1 MVLIEVPDELA
12 SQYDELARSV
22 GQERN
27 ALIQEALIEHL
38 EDLEDI
44 AIARERLASPGK
56 RLSLEEVK
64 RNLGLE
70 DLI

>member
-27 ALIQEALIEHL
+27 ALIREALIEHL
-38 EDLEDI
+38 EDIEDI
-44 AIARERLASPGK
+44 AIAREPGK
-56 RLSLEEVK
+56 SREAPFARRGEEK
-64 RNLGLE
+64 S
-70 DLI
+70 